1 MNFTNPFLEKHV
13 QKELT
18 CRKIRKKCVSKEG
31 EMPED
36 TEVPKGP
43 SDNLKLQNEHFL
55 RVAGTFSPCCGD
67 MEFPQQIYNECMWI
81 QN

>member
-1 MNFTNPFLEKHV
+1 
-13 QKELT
+13 
-18 CRKIRKKCVSKEG
+18 
-31 EMPED
+31 MPED

-81 QN
+81 QNWQITGSEILRYHHVS